1 MICICKRIQKEQK
14 GTSMNFIISTKD
26 AKIIYYSTK
35 CHTAELIDKILKAY
49 NDNSLDDSE
58 KKDKIGRY
66 ATAAAIR
73 NIKKSSPKAVA
84 SALKHRTFKLV
95 EKIIKANN
103 DSSLS
108 TEEKR
113 EKINKYC
120 LAIALRRGA
129 IRTKNSN
136 AKEE

>member
-1 MICICKRIQKEQK
+1 MK
-14 GTSMNFIISTKD
+14 FIISTKD
-26 AKIIYYSTK
+26 ANIIRYASKYHTADLVEKIIN
-35 CHTAELIDKILKAY
+35 AY
-49 NDNSLDDSE
+49 NDNSLEDSE
-58 KKDKIGRY
+58 KKEKIGRY
-66 ATAAAIR
+66 GAAVAIR
-73 NIKKSSPKAVA
+73 NIKTSSPKAVA

-103 DSSLS
+103 DNSMS